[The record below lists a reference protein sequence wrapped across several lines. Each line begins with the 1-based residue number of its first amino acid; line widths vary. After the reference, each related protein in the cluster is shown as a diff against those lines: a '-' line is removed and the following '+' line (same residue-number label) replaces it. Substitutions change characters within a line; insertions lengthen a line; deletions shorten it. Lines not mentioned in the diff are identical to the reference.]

1 MYARFVCSHE
11 TGEPTASASPL
22 LSFFISRTLGAPLP
36 ALIIAILLHFIGHVP
51 LLWRVLV
58 LCLQVVLTTVITV
71 LIAIIVV

>member
-1 MYARFVCSHE
+1 MRGLSVRMNLANRRLLPVRFFH
-11 TGEPTASASPL
+11 
-22 LSFFISRTLGAPLP
+22 FFISRTLGAPLP
-36 ALIIAILLHFIGHVP
+36 ALIIAILLHLIGHVP